1 MKKNMF
7 KVAIV
12 AAIAMVCGVNVL
24 NSQKSETLSEVA
36 LSNVEALASFV
47 VNTDICMSFP
57 GKDCVQLITTPS
69 GSYYETYP
77 DQINKIN

>member
-1 MKKNMF
+1 MKKLGMWAV
-7 KVAIV
+7 VAFVGFLIGMS
-12 AAIAMVCGVNVL
+12 A
-24 NSQKSETLSEVA
+24 ESEVKPV
-36 LSNVEALASFV
+36 SDVVVKNVEALASFV

-77 DQINKIN
+77 DQLNKTN

>member
-1 MKKNMF
+1 MKKNIV
-7 KVAIV
+7 KVAFV
-12 AAIAMVCGVNVL
+12 AAIAVVCGINL
-24 NSQKSETLSEVA
+24 FNAQKSETLSEVT

-57 GKDCVQLITTPS
+57 VKDCVQLITTPS

-77 DQINKIN
+77 DQINKTN